1 MKFEVNLDVSVIDV
15 MNILSGKKAATVHLH
30 VVVCM
35 RTLAHARACDSGA
48 QACARKTR
56 DIDVHSR

>member
-30 VVVCM
+30 VVV
-35 RTLAHARACDSGA
+35 
-48 QACARKTR
+48 
-56 DIDVHSR
+56 